1 MAVIF
6 LEGFDK
12 YVAVGSVAANVEANL
27 TAEWTTA
34 TNTITTVAGL
44 SSTGSAVLLGSS
56 GTLTKTLASNYSR
69 LIGGLR
75 FSDTLVAQAVLMQFR
90 DGSTAQCS
98 ITLETTGVIEL
109 RTGGSAGTA
118 LATGGSVSANSTH
131 FLEWD
136 ITFGSSSSY
145 QVWLDGVSLFSG
157 TGNTRGGTS
166 NNYANAIALVNGA
179 GSCTIDDLY
188 LFDSTGGT
196 NNAVLNTSPR
206 IETQFP
212 TSDAS
217 VQFSFGAAILG
228 SAYQSTS
235 SVVAIGAGSF
245 VLRSYTTAVGC
256 VLNSV
261 SIVPSTT
268 NGAAKFKSC
277 AYADSSGVPGSLL
290 ATGTEVVGCTSG
302 TTLTSSFSSPPSLSA
317 STKYWIGFINDSA
330 INAQESD
337 THNFGCGKS
346 NTYASGPPNPAGTMT
361 FNQGS
366 YLIWGNVSST
376 GVNWYEVDVNP
387 PPGDLSYVSDST
399 SGHEDLYSFPALTVT
414 PQTIYTVGVKG
425 YIKKSDSGART
436 VSLVMSSSGSSGTGS
451 NSGVTPATSYGWIDS
466 YFDTDPHT
474 SSAWGQTG
482 LNSATSGVEVAS

>member
-12 YVAVGSVAANVEANL
+12 YGAVGSVAANVEANL

-188 LFDSTGGT
+188 LFDST
-196 NNAVLNTSPR
+196 R
-206 IETQFP
+206 
-212 TSDAS
+212 
-217 VQFSFGAAILG
+217 
-228 SAYQSTS
+228 
-235 SVVAIGAGSF
+235 
-245 VLRSYTTAVGC
+245 C
-256 VLNSV
+256 
-261 SIVPSTT
+261 
-268 NGAAKFKSC
+268 
-277 AYADSSGVPGSLL
+277 
-290 ATGTEVVGCTSG
+290 
-302 TTLTSSFSSPPSLSA
+302 
-317 STKYWIGFINDSA
+317 
-330 INAQESD
+330 
-337 THNFGCGKS
+337 
-346 NTYASGPPNPAGTMT
+346 
-361 FNQGS
+361 
-366 YLIWGNVSST
+366 
-376 GVNWYEVDVNP
+376 
-387 PPGDLSYVSDST
+387 
-399 SGHEDLYSFPALTVT
+399 
-414 PQTIYTVGVKG
+414 
-425 YIKKSDSGART
+425 
-436 VSLVMSSSGSSGTGS
+436 
-451 NSGVTPATSYGWIDS
+451 
-466 YFDTDPHT
+466 
-474 SSAWGQTG
+474 
-482 LNSATSGVEVAS
+482 